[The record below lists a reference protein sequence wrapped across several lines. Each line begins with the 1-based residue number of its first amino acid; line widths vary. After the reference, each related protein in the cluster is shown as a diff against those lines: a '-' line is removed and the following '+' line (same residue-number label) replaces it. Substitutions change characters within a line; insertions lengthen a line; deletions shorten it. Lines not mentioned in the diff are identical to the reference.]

1 MNRQEKCAWSDSI
14 ICSSPFVHHSTLIF
28 IFCQQIVFLRKTVFF
43 SVNHNIQ
50 NVFSAD
56 PLPFFLRWRIFALS
70 FCLQYNIHSLSFSK
84 ENSFFP
90 PLKYDAPPL
99 LSSPLFPIFQVLRV
113 LPARTF
119 PWDLAMF
126 SLFFSAQNPPFLRLF
141 FAVFPSPVGLKNPN
155 FHDTIPVENLDF
167 RRAHTW

>member
-50 NVFSAD
+50 NVFSAA
-56 PLPFFLRWRIFALS
+56 PLPFFLRWKIFALS

-90 PLKYDAPPL
+90 PLKYDAPPCCHL
-99 LSSPLFPIFQVLRV
+99 LFSPFFKPYVSSLRGHSRGISPCFLCFFGAKSPFSTPIFCR
-113 LPARTF
+113 F
-119 PWDLAMF
+119 PVTGGIEKSEF
-126 SLFFSAQNPPFLRLF
+126 S
-141 FAVFPSPVGLKNPN
+141 
-155 FHDTIPVENLDF
+155 
-167 RRAHTW
+167 